1 MAPAWKK
8 PLPSQYGTK
17 ILHAEW
23 QGQENSKIKHTH
35 AHKTK
40 NPWDYEKEGRVG
52 VDRQKRERFVV

>member
-8 PLPSQYGTK
+8 PMPSQYGTK
-17 ILHAEW
+17 ILQDEW

-40 NPWDYEKEGRVG
+40 NPCDYEKEGRAG
-52 VDRQKRERFVV
+52 VNRQKRERFMV